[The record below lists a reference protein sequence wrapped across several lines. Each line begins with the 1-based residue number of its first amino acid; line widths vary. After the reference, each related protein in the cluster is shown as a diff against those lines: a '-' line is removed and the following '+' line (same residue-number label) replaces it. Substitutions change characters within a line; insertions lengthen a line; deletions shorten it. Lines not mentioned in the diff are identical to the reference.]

1 MKHRDWVVAI
11 ALIVTAA
18 VGLGVGYLIWGWPT
32 NWYSRDVTQLP
43 PSPENDV
50 IRYGHTLIVDTP
62 SKIGKNATDSQ
73 KRFAG
78 NDLAT
83 AIWMPGSCPSP
94 LPSSQPSPPFPCWST
109 IR

>member
-78 NDLAT
+78 QRS
-83 AIWMPGSCPSP
+83 G
-94 LPSSQPSPPFPCWST
+94 
-109 IR
+109 